1 VSRLLYVDA
10 VAGLAGDMILG
21 ALLDAGADIHAVA
34 AGLRGLGVEGV
45 ALETGSVA
53 RGGIAALRVSVTAAE
68 GPVPPAR
75 HRSWQDVRTLIDGC
89 ELPERARERAQA
101 VFAALAGAE
110 ARVHGVEPDEVH
122 FHEVGALDAIG
133 DVCGI
138 ALALESLAIDELVCS
153 PLPVPR
159 GWIGA
164 AHGRL
169 PLPAPATLE
178 LLRGAPLYGVELD
191 VELVTPTG
199 AAVVAALASAF
210 GPLPPMRLASVGYGA
225 GARELAERPNV
236 TRVLVGDRER
246 EPDSAQDGAARGEAI
261 LIETNL
267 DDLSPQLVPDAV
279 ERCFAA
285 GALDVWVSAVQMKKG
300 RPGIVL
306 SALARPADERAV
318 AHAIL
323 RETTALGVRVSPV
336 RRWELER
343 RSVTVEVDGEPVRVK
358 LGILAGEPVNAA
370 PEHDDCVAAAR
381 RSGRSVKDVWAS
393 ALAALARERV
403 P

>member
-1 VSRLLYVDA
+1 VSRLAYVDA
-10 VAGLAGDMILG
+10 VAGLAGDMLLG
-21 ALLDAGADIHAVA
+21 ALLDAGADAHAVA
-34 AGLRGLGVEGV
+34 DGLRTLGVDGL
-45 ALETGSVA
+45 ALETERTA
-53 RGGIAALRVSVTAAE
+53 RHGIAALHVNIAQPAGAPAA
-68 GPVPPAR
+68 
-75 HRSWQDVRTLIDGC
+75 HRSWREVRALIDGC
-89 ELPERARERAQA
+89 VLPKRARERAHA
-101 VFAALAGAE
+101 TFAALAAAE
-110 ARVHGVEPDEVH
+110 ARVHAIEPEAVR

-138 ALALESLAIDELVCS
+138 ALALESLAIDELFCS

-159 GWIGA
+159 GLTES

-169 PLPAPATLE
+169 PIPAPATLE
-178 LLRGAPLYGVELD
+178 LLRGAPLHGVELD

-210 GPLPPMRLASVGYGA
+210 GPLPPMRLHAVGYGA
-225 GARELAERPNV
+225 GTRELVERPNV
-236 TRVLVGDRER
+236 ARVLIGERDAVGDG
-246 EPDSAQDGAARGEAI
+246 DGAGRGEAL

-267 DDLSPQLVPDAV
+267 DDLAPELVPDAV

-285 GALDVWVSAVQMKKG
+285 GALDVWVAPVQMKKG

-323 RETTALGVRVSPV
+323 RETTALGVRVSPA
-336 RRWELER
+336 RRWELDR
-343 RSVTVEVDGEPVRVK
+343 RSVTVEVEGEPVRLK
-358 LGILAGEPVNAA
+358 LGLLGGEPVNAA
-370 PEHDDCVAAAR
+370 PEHDDCVAVAR
-381 RSGRSVKDVWAS
+381 RSGRAVKEVWAA